1 MKILVLNSGSSSIK
15 FQLFNGDDFSVL
27 AAGLVEK
34 IGEAIGVAKIT
45 FGEQKEVIEQNIPDH
60 KAGLDI
66 VNASFIK
73 HGIIKDLNEIAGV
86 GHRVVQGGRHF
97 SKAAVVND
105 EVQGII
111 KDLCELAP
119 LHNPAALQG
128 IIESKIASP
137 SATQVAVFDTAFH
150 QSMPDYA
157 FMYALPYEMYEKHNI
172 RKYGAHGT
180 SHFYVGKQASSAL
193 NKPFY
198 STTVVTLHLGNG
210 ASLCAIKDGKSVDTT
225 MGLTPLEGVMMGT
238 RTGDMDPA
246 VVCYMQN
253 KFGYTPKE
261 MDTLMNKQ
269 SGLKGVCGHNDL
281 REVLE
286 LIEKGDKKA
295 ELALEMFCYRIRKY
309 LCTYR
314 GVLGKVDAIVFTG
327 GIGENAA
334 IVRQKVCEGLQ
345 DIGIDIDTEENAKK
359 INYSAHLVRRSFGE
373 ENGVEIIEEDMLR
386 AHTISKPSSQI
397 KIFVIPTNEELE
409 IAKQTKALIK

>member
-34 IGEAIGVAKIT
+34 IGEPIGVAKIT
-45 FGEQKEVIEQNIPDH
+45 FGDSKEVIEQNIPDH

-66 VNASFIK
+66 VNDSFIK
-73 HGIIKDLNEIAGV
+73 HGIIKDLNEITGV
-86 GHRVVQGGRHF
+86 GHRVVQGGGYF
-97 SKAAVVND
+97 SKAAIVND

-128 IIESKIASP
+128 VIEAKKASP

-150 QSMPDYA
+150 QTMPDYA
-157 FMYALPYEMYEKHNI
+157 YMYALPYEMYEQHKI
-172 RKYGAHGT
+172 RRYGAHGT
-180 SHFYVGKQASSAL
+180 SHLYVGKQLAKVID
-193 NKPFY
+193 KPFKET
-198 STTVVTLHLGNG
+198 SLVTLHLGNG
-210 ASLCAIKDGKSVDTT
+210 ASLCAIKNGESVDTS
-225 MGLTPLEGVMMGT
+225 MGFTPLEGVMMGT

-281 REVLE
+281 REVLG

-314 GVLGKVDAIVFTG
+314 GILGKIDAIVFTG

-334 IVRQKVCEGLQ
+334 IVRQKVCEGLE
-345 DIGIDIDTEENAKK
+345 DIGLEIDSK
-359 INYSAHLVRRSFGE
+359 INGEKIHYSGQTVRRSYKSDG
-373 ENGVEIIEEDMLR
+373 GDEIIEEEELH
-386 AHTISKPSSQI
+386 AHVISKTSSPI
-397 KIFVIPTNEELE
+397 KIYVIPTNEELE
-409 IAKQTKALIK
+409 IAKQTKALLK